1 MKITIS
7 SSALLK
13 KLQILAGVLST
24 SNSGL
29 PILDNFLFETKE
41 DYLEVTA
48 SDLDTTMKTYLI
60 VTCKETI
67 KFAVPARILIDILK
81 TLPEQP
87 LEFDVKENN
96 TIEISSTSG
105 KYSIAY
111 FDAAAFPKQKE
122 INNPSTT
129 VLPAKI
135 LSTAITKTIFATG
148 TDDLRPVM
156 TGVFFD
162 LSTTGLRFVATDA
175 HKLVKYS
182 RNDLT
187 ASKDSQFIMPKKP
200 LNVLKSVLAG
210 LEEDVT
216 IEFNESN
223 ASFSFESYIL
233 HCRLIDG
240 KYPNYE
246 AVIPKDN
253 PNQLKIS
260 RQQFLNS
267 VNCVSI
273 FSNKQTHQIR
283 LNIKGNELN
292 VSADDPDY
300 SNKADERLTCDYTG
314 EDIRIG
320 FNARFMAEML
330 KNMQSEEIVLEMS
343 QPNRAGIL
351 TQLDGLEEGESLLM
365 LVMPS
370 IIN

>member
-13 KLQILAGVLST
+13 KLQILSGVLNT
-24 SNSGL
+24 SNSSL
-29 PILDNFLFETKE
+29 PILDNFLFDTEESLLKI
-41 DYLEVTA
+41 TA
-48 SDLDTTMKTYLI
+48 SDLDTTMITNLQ
-60 VTCKETI
+60 VVCSDSM
-67 KFAVPARILIDILK
+67 KFALPARILIDILK
-81 TLPEQP
+81 SLPDQP
-87 LEFDVKENN
+87 LEFDFQESN

-111 FDAAAFPKQKE
+111 FDAAAFPKHKE
-122 INNPSTT
+122 LTDPSTS
-129 VLPAKI
+129 VLPSKI
-135 LSTAITKTIFATG
+135 LSTAIIKTIFATG

-273 FSNKQTHQIR
+273 FSNKQTNQIR

-292 VSADDPDY
+292 ISADDPDY

-314 EDIRIG
+314 EDMRIG

-351 TQLDGLEEGESLLM
+351 TQVDGLETGESLLM